1 MVNEKHSSSNK
12 RGGAAASAEVVTAA
26 MTEIQQLR
34 ESVETWR
41 MLTELGE
48 FGESYGDIVKRVT
61 RHYMSC
67 PEVKRKK
74 QKE

>member
-34 ESVETWR
+34 VSVETWR

-48 FGESYGDIVKRVT
+48 FGES
-61 RHYMSC
+61 
-67 PEVKRKK
+67 
-74 QKE
+74 